1 MIDHNRDSHGE
12 KTECKRK
19 GVRGKT
25 RKRLEIQRLTSK
37 GLIGEKK
44 IPSWWPSN
52 Y

>member
-1 MIDHNRDSHGE
+1 MIDHSRDSHGE

-25 RKRLEIQRLTSK
+25 RRRLEIQRLASK
-37 GLIGEKK
+37 GVIGEKK
-44 IPSWWPSN
+44 TPSWFPQ